1 MEYIYKC
8 AQEKGECLITPIEIL
23 NNISFDLD
31 FREEEIEPTM
41 KALQAEQY
49 FSYDHVYKND
59 QLIYAIV
66 LKEKAFVMKGIK
78 EQKGKNCTKPHF
90 SCSYCINWCF
100 DKNDSCSYYK
110 EITFVQK
117 ITRIIGVEC
126 CKNSFINF

>member
-1 MEYIYKC
+1 MVLNKKEKNLMEYIYKC

-66 LKEKAFVMKGIK
+66 LKEKGICYERDK
-78 EQKGKNCTKPHF
+78 RTKR
-90 SCSYCINWCF
+90 
-100 DKNDSCSYYK
+100 K
-110 EITFVQK
+110 K
-117 ITRIIGVEC
+117 ITQSLILAAVTALIGVLIRTIVAAIT
-126 CKNSFINF
+126 KK